1 VEEATGRVVGI
12 DFGHAF
18 GSATYLLPQPE
29 LMGVRLTRQLT
40 SFLRPLESGVLLKVL
55 CKGSR
60 RAVL

>member
-1 VEEATGRVVGI
+1 MVGI